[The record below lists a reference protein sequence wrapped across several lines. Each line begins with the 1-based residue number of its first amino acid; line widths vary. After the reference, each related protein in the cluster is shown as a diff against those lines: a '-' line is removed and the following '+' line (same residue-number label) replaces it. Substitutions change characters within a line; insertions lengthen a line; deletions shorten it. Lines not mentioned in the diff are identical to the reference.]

1 MPEAAQESG
10 EERFEWHP
18 EYRGRAV
25 GEVEAELRQSLRSDQ
40 RAYAL
45 ALEGAERHENDALAS
60 VLPME
65 RRWGAFDL
73 DWAEA
78 DPAALAG
85 RIVAFERERDRHR
98 ELFPYRRVAPAV
110 ALDTGEP
117 EERPWWAFWRR

>member
-1 MPEAAQESG
+1 MDATEDQ
-10 EERFEWHP
+10 RFDWHP

-25 GEVEAELRQSLRSDQ
+25 GEVETELAQTLRSDQ

-45 ALEGAERHENDALAS
+45 MMEGAEQHESAVLAS

-78 DPAALAG
+78 DPAVLAG
-85 RIVAFERERDRHR
+85 RVVAFERERDR
-98 ELFPYRRVAPAV
+98 RRSMLSYAEFRAV
-110 ALDTGEP
+110 AAPSPSTGA